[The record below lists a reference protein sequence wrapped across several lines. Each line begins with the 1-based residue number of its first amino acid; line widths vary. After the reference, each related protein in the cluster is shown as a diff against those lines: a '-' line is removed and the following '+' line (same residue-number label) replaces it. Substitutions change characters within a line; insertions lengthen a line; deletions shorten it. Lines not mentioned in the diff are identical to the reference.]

1 MKKQFVCLSGLPRA
15 GSTLLS
21 AILCQNPDIHAEGN
35 SAVCQLMWDMQESCT
50 KKAREQL
57 SANNRQNTAYDL
69 ISEIPNIYYKNTTS
83 SVIVDKCRSWT
94 VPANIELLKKYIDKD
109 YKVIVLER
117 SVTDVIKSFMK
128 INQDNGIQFDAEK
141 MLTNNTEPVMTPLS
155 GILYAKKNN
164 DNNNFL
170 FISYN
175 ELVNDTKNTIQKI
188 YDFCGWK
195 HFEHDFNNIVQKFP
209 ENDEVY
215 GMKGLHEIRN
225 TVGKRDVNV
234 TLPDNIATK
243 CMTIDKLMGYA

>member
-1 MKKQFVCLSGLPRA
+1 MKKQFVCLSGLPRS

-50 KKAREQL
+50 KKAKEQL

-94 VPANIELLKKYIDKD
+94 VPTNIELLKKYISED

-155 GILYAKKNN
+155 GILYARKNN

-225 TVGKRDVNV
+225 TVGKRDVKV
-234 TLPDNIATK
+234 TLPDNIAAK
-243 CMTIDKLMGYA
+243 CMTIDKIMGYV